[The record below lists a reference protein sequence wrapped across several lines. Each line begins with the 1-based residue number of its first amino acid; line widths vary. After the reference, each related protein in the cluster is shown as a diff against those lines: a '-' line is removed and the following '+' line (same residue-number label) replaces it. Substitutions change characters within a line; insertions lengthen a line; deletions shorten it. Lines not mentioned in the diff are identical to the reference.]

1 MVMALLPIPSPALAP
16 TTPLVA
22 TVMVLTS
29 VLNGTQVAAPRP
41 PFQLGLLIT
50 NALFDGSRV
59 TPPLDRLSLALPTRL
74 LLADTRPVMA
84 VTPSNEVSA
93 PEEFFQS
100 EP

>member
-1 MVMALLPIPSPALAP
+1 MALLPTLSPALAP

-50 NALFDGSRV
+50 NALFDGNRV
-59 TPPLDRLSLALPTRL
+59 RPPLDRLSPAVPTRL
-74 LLADTRPVMA
+74 LPDDTRPVMA
-84 VTPSNEVSA
+84 VTPSNEVKA